1 MNDGGNKHSSD
12 DIFLDQES
20 QTMKVQKREEGT
32 KIIEISLIKYVQ
44 VKDFMMKEKNKTDLN
59 MTKKN
64 LMKREEN
71 KGIPI

>member
-32 KIIEISLIKYVQ
+32 KIIEISLIKYV
-44 VKDFMMKEKNKTDLN
+44 
-59 MTKKN
+59 
-64 LMKREEN
+64 
-71 KGIPI
+71 